1 MLDAR
6 SLPFSMVLVLLFAGG
21 TVARSQDTPHED
33 LTPCSGSS
41 PQPSKSAEWPV
52 AFCNRTGHD
61 IVIEFRD
68 NDCPAVNWG
77 RRGDVYRKSLRRGE
91 SATVAL
97 CYASELREAGGPKPG
112 TPMLRIPGGK
122 GVVTTW
128 TVVGDCGDRSD
139 HLYLDARTFY
149 DRGDYGTGIILLQY
163 PSGASHCVGGSPAS
177 AESQPRSAP
186 NPPPREASAST
197 PPPRAPAQQ
206 AVVAPP
212 APAQAAQAAP
222 ATPAAGGDK
231 QPSLY
236 AVVDDKNT
244 LGRSVQVFARS
255 EPGVMAGQ
263 CNFTLTLTFSD
274 GGSWKDRTRAD
285 VPGGGAETPIA
296 TRKYFKTVSKADLS
310 NIKCVPH

>member
-1 MLDAR
+1 MLNAR

-21 TVARSQDTPHED
+21 TVARSQDAPHED

-41 PQPSKSAEWPV
+41 PQPSRSAEWPV

-61 IVIEFRD
+61 LVIEFRD
-68 NDCPAVNWG
+68 NDCPAANWG
-77 RRGDVYRKSLRRGE
+77 KRGDVYRKSLRRGE

-97 CYASELREAGGPKPG
+97 CYASETGGPKPG
-112 TPMLRIPGGK
+112 TPMPRIPGGK

-128 TVVGDCGDRSD
+128 SVVGDCGDRSD

-163 PSGASHCVGGSPAS
+163 PSGASHCVGGAPAS
-177 AESQPRSAP
+177 AEPQARSAG
-186 NPPPREASAST
+186 NPPPQAASAST

-212 APAQAAQAAP
+212 APVQ
-222 ATPAAGGDK
+222 ATPPAGGDQ

-236 AVVDDKNT
+236 AVVDDKNS
-244 LGRSVQVFARS
+244 LGRSVQVFAKS
-255 EPGVMAGQ
+255 EPGVLAAQ

-285 VPGGGAETPIA
+285 VPGGGADTPIT

-310 NIKCVPH
+310 NIHCAPR